1 MKEQSL
7 SQKLDC
13 DYVVIGSGFGGS
25 VSALRLAEKGY
36 KVIVIEKGKWFN
48 KPEDFP
54 KTNWNLRKWLWLPQ
68 LRWSG
73 LLKLTFFRH
82 VAVLS
87 GVGVGGGSL
96 VYANTLPVPKSPFFK
111 SGSWNTLC
119 DWEQEL
125 APFYTLAKKMLGAEK
140 HPYTSKSEVVMQ
152 ELANVLNQPSAF
164 EKTDVAVYFGQPN
177 VTQPDPY
184 FEGKGP
190 DRTGCIQCGGCM
202 LGCRHNAKNTLDK
215 NYLHLAQ
222 HYDCNII
229 AKTLVY
235 DVIPLNADGSD
246 GYEVLCKDALSAF
259 PKKKKIRTKGVV
271 FAGGVLGTLGLLLR
285 LQTTSL
291 PNLSRTVGKGVRTN
305 SESLIGV
312 TTFDKA
318 TNFSK
323 GIAIGS
329 IVHLDENRHIE
340 PVKYSE
346 GSGFWRLLMAPMIQ
360 GTTLLSRIFK
370 MVKAICLEPIAYLKT
385 FFVSDWSKRT
395 QILLY
400 MESIDST
407 LKMQRSKFGLLKT
420 TIDEGKPPTAFN
432 PIAQT
437 LAKEVAT
444 IVNGKAMV
452 ISTEA
457 LFGIPTTAH
466 ILGGAC
472 MGKDAE
478 NGVINKNN
486 QVFNYSNMLVCD
498 GSMISA
504 NIGVNPSLTITAI
517 TERAMSRI
525 PPKQTNNSF

>member
-1 MKEQSL
+1 M
-7 SQKLDC
+7 
-13 DYVVIGSGFGGS
+13 
-25 VSALRLAEKGY
+25 
-36 KVIVIEKGKWFN
+36 
-48 KPEDFP
+48 
-54 KTNWNLRKWLWLPQ
+54 
-68 LRWSG
+68 
-73 LLKLTFFRH
+73 
-82 VAVLS
+82 
-87 GVGVGGGSL
+87 
-96 VYANTLPVPKSPFFK
+96 
-111 SGSWNTLC
+111 
-119 DWEQEL
+119 
-125 APFYTLAKKMLGAEK
+125 
-140 HPYTSKSEVVMQ
+140 
-152 ELANVLNQPSAF
+152 
-164 EKTDVAVYFGQPN
+164 
-177 VTQPDPY
+177 
-184 FEGKGP
+184 
-190 DRTGCIQCGGCM
+190 
-202 LGCRHNAKNTLDK
+202 
-215 NYLHLAQ
+215 
-222 HYDCNII
+222 

-285 LQTTSL
+285 LQSTSL
-291 PNLSRTVGKGVRTN
+291 PNLSKTVGKGVRTN

-312 TTFDKA
+312 TTFDKT

-407 LKMQRSKFGLLKT
+407 LKMQRSKFGFLKT

-517 TERAMSRI
+517 TERAMSTI